1 MDDGK
6 VGEFGTP
13 RELLELGGI
22 FAGMVGESGEKQK
35 LREMILS
42 DATD

>member
-22 FAGMVGESGEKQK
+22 FANMVGESGEKEK
-35 LREMILS
+35 LKEMILS
-42 DATD
+42 GVSN